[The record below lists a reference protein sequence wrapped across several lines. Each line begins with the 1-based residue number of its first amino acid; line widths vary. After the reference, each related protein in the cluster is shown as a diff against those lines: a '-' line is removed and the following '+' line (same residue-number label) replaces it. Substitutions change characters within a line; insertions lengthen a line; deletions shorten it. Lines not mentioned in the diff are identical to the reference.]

1 MARIARTLAVLAALG
16 AAPGAPARAA
26 AADAPAAAPAAAAP
40 SAPAAAAAGPPPAA
54 APSALAGWWAVPR
67 IGLGLGIDALSLGSF
82 IQDTVAGIPVAPVSI
97 YVPLQVL
104 PWFRIDP
111 SFGAGTYRQ
120 DATSS
125 TSPYSGF
132 VWTVGLGL
140 LGFIVPPEPFGVY
153 VGARVGVSFSG
164 DNARTPSG
172 ALEQVR
178 ETDWSLL
185 AAFGAEYFFVRQF
198 ALGAELRLGGY
209 FFGNPRTTTNGVT
222 TTLDRNRTGFATSGV
237 FFLRYFFY

>member
-1 MARIARTLAVLAALG
+1 MDRIALALAVLAALG
-16 AAPGAPARAA
+16 AAPGARAQAA
-26 AADAPAAAPAAAAP
+26 AAAPPAAAPGAPAAPAAPAAAPAV
-40 SAPAAAAAGPPPAA
+40 APAIP
-54 APSALAGWWAVPR
+54 AGWWAVPR

-82 IQDTVAGIPVAPVSI
+82 IQDTVAGIPAAPVSI
-97 YVPLQVL
+97 YVPLQVV

-132 VWTVGLGL
+132 VWTIGVGL

-153 VGARVGVSFSG
+153 VGARVGVAFSG

-222 TTLDRNRTGFATSGV
+222 TTVDRNRTGFATSGV